1 MASNEHKSL
10 SNVNLHNPKDF
21 SIASADT
28 LLSKDVD
35 GNLVWVAKS
44 NIKTTSVN
52 IRGFAEGGVIDT
64 NYWFPVDMKDS
75 KSPFEFD
82 EDYGSGTISASNDI
96 TVSKA
101 IRSSAYCAPQAC
113 SLNQVY
119 GWMSGSVTETVTLAL
134 LKLSPTANDN
144 TPFEIGGGTNTMTLL
159 DEITVS
165 TYGSDIK
172 LGLINETAFTVATI
186 SQGDLIIPMIK
197 SAGGANNIF
206 FNLSIEFKYTS

>member
-21 SIASADT
+21 SIASNDT
-28 LLSKDVD
+28 LLAKDVS
-35 GNLVWVAKS
+35 GNLTWIAKS
-44 NIKTTSVN
+44 VIKTTSVN
-52 IRGFAEGGVIDT
+52 IRGFADAGTIDT
-64 NYWFPVDMKDS
+64 NYWFPVDMADT

-96 TVSKA
+96 AVNKA

-134 LKLSPTANDN
+134 LKLTPTADDN
-144 TPFEIGGGTNTMTLL
+144 TSFEIGGGTNTMTLL
-159 DEITVS
+159 DEITIS
-165 TYGSDIK
+165 TYGSNTK

-186 SQGDLIIPMIK
+186 SQGDLIMPMLK